1 MHTETIPNNVKEQIN
16 KAATKR
22 TKTTYTVR
30 PMYKKNKK
38 ALIFAYSF
46 RNNP

>member
-1 MHTETIPNNVKEQIN
+1 MHYGITNLKYPLIP
-16 KAATKR
+16 
-22 TKTTYTVR
+22 KTTYTVH

-38 ALIFAYSF
+38 ALLFAYSF

>member
-1 MHTETIPNNVKEQIN
+1 MDLYTT
-16 KAATKR
+16 TKR
-22 TKTTYTVR
+22 TKTTYTVH

-38 ALIFAYSF
+38 ALLFVYSF